1 MDEIT
6 RVVLV
11 GAGHAHLHLAANVDR
26 LIARGAHVTLVTP
39 GAFWYSGMASG
50 MLGGD
55 YRDDED
61 RLDPTALMR
70 ARGGDVVQDR
80 VVSID
85 RRQRRLHLA
94 NHEPLAYDL
103 LSLNLGSEVYRPS
116 RLAPPG
122 TPDVW
127 AAKPVHRLWQLRQQ
141 LESTLATSAPP
152 PRLAVIGG
160 GPTGVELT
168 ANLLALFERYGRSPR
183 VTLVGNDA
191 RLLPGAPRGAG
202 RWVARRLMRRGAR
215 LELAAS
221 AMAWEP
227 GTLHLDD
234 GSQVAADQLLLA
246 TGLVAP
252 ELIATLDLPQD
263 AHQGLAI
270 TPALHSP
277 DDPRLFAVGD
287 CAWLASAPYPKLGV
301 FGVRQA
307 PVLLANLEARLSDE
321 PLQPF
326 HPQRRYLS
334 ILNLG
339 DGRGLALRG
348 RLWWR
353 GRSALWLKRHL
364 DHRFMATYRAE
375 DDTD

>member
-1 MDEIT
+1 
-6 RVVLV
+6 
-11 GAGHAHLHLAANVDR
+11 
-26 LIARGAHVTLVTP
+26 
-39 GAFWYSGMASG
+39 
-50 MLGGD
+50 
-55 YRDDED
+55 
-61 RLDPTALMR
+61 
-70 ARGGDVVQDR
+70 
-80 VVSID
+80 
-85 RRQRRLHLA
+85 
-94 NHEPLAYDL
+94 
-103 LSLNLGSEVYRPS
+103 
-116 RLAPPG
+116 
-122 TPDVW
+122 
-127 AAKPVHRLWQLRQQ
+127 
-141 LESTLATSAPP
+141 
-152 PRLAVIGG
+152 
-160 GPTGVELT
+160 
-168 ANLLALFERYGRSPR
+168 
-183 VTLVGNDA
+183 

-348 RLWWR
+348 RLWWQ